1 MHNITLRNKYTLA
14 LVLTGLFGV
23 ISYFITIFLI
33 QNNSHSFE
41 DINLLGKERM
51 LSGKILFYTNEVYHH
66 YSYTQ
71 VEKLK
76 KAITEFKEVESTLKS
91 RGYIFEQD
99 GKKEFFTLADSFVD
113 FFNEGGQNWN
123 EEKGLEID
131 FLISAQYEK
140 LLNNI
145 DSYISKVQKENEDKI
160 KYILIIKIILFILL
174 VALLI
179 AQAIFIFIPA
189 EEEIK
194 EKSRE
199 LEDIN
204 RDLQERVD
212 AEVAKN
218 KEKALQIIHQSRL
231 ATMGEM
237 VSMIAHQWRQPLSSI
252 STISG
257 TLSLDVMME
266 NYNADFFQ
274 KELESI
280 DELAQHLSS
289 TIDDFRNFFKT
300 DKELHNEKIKDI
312 VKSSFKIIAPTLE
325 AKKIRFENNIEDGIF
340 VNTYVSEIKQV
351 LLNIMK
357 NAEDVLVEKE
367 IQNPTIYIEGSKN
380 NGYAEIVIED
390 NAGGISPE
398 IINRIFEPY
407 FTTKKSKDGTGLGL
421 YMSKIIV
428 EEHCKG
434 KLSVENGKDG
444 AKFTIKLPL
453 SSEHTGKRVADAP
466 EFN

>member
-14 LVLTGLFGV
+14 LVLTGLFGI
-23 ISYFITIFLI
+23 ISYFITVFLI

-66 YSYTQ
+66 YSYVQ

-91 RGYIFEQD
+91 RGYIFEQE
-99 GKKEFFTLADSFVD
+99 GKKEFFKLADSFVD
-113 FFNEGGQNWN
+113 FFNKGDQNWN

-131 FLISAQYEK
+131 FLVSAQYEK

-145 DSYISKVQKENEDKI
+145 DSYILNLQKENEDKMR
-160 KYILIIKIILFILL
+160 YILIIKIILFVLF

-194 EKSRE
+194 KKNKE

-218 KEKALQIIHQSRL
+218 KEKAMQIIHQSRL

-266 NYNADFFQ
+266 NYDADFFQ

-300 DKELHNEKIKDI
+300 DKELHNEETKKI
-312 VKSSFKIIAPTLE
+312 VENSFKIIAPTLKS
-325 AKKIRFENNIEDGIF
+325 KKIDFENNIDNAVF

-351 LLNIMK
+351 LLNIIK

-367 IQNPTIYIEGSKN
+367 IQNPTIYVEGSKKD
-380 NGYAEIVIED
+380 GYAEIVIED
-390 NAGGISPE
+390 NAGGISTE

-407 FTTKKSKDGTGLGL
+407 FTTKKSKDGAGLGL

-428 EEHCKG
+428 EGHCKG
-434 KLSVENGKDG
+434 KLSIENGKYG
-444 AKFTIKLPL
+444 ARFTIRLPL
-453 SSEHTGKRVADAP
+453 SSEHTGKRVADVP

>member
-1 MHNITLRNKYTLA
+1 
-14 LVLTGLFGV
+14 
-23 ISYFITIFLI
+23 
-33 QNNSHSFE
+33 
-41 DINLLGKERM
+41 M

-66 YSYTQ
+66 YSYAQ
-71 VEKLK
+71 AEKLK
-76 KAITEFKEVESTLKS
+76 EATAEFKEIDTLLES
-91 RGYIFEQD
+91 RGYIFEQES
-99 GKKEFFTLADSFVD
+99 KKEFFKLADSFVD
-113 FFNEGGQNWN
+113 FF
-123 EEKGLEID
+123 EKGERNWDKEKGSEID
-131 FLISAQYEK
+131 FLIREQYEK

-160 KYILIIKIILFILL
+160 KYILIIKIILFVLL

-194 EKSRE
+194 EKSKE

-204 RDLQERVD
+204 RDLQERIN

-218 KEKALQIIHQSRL
+218 KEKALQVIHQSRL

-266 NYNADFFQ
+266 NYDADFFQ

-289 TIDDFRNFFKT
+289 TIDDFRNFFKPN
-300 DKELHNEKIKDI
+300 KELQNEDIKEI
-312 VKSSFKIIAPTLE
+312 VESSFKIIAPTLE
-325 AKKIRFENNIEDGIF
+325 AKKIEFKNNIDDAVF

-380 NGYAEIVIED
+380 DGYAEIVIED
-390 NAGGISPE
+390 NAGGISTE

-434 KLSVENGKDG
+434 KLSVENGKYG
-444 AKFTIKLPL
+444 ARFTIRLPL